1 MDALNAAYQILCEA
15 GEPLHSNEIARRIL
29 AQGLWATKSKTPAAT
44 VAARIAVDIKR
55 NGAAS
60 RFRRVGRSTFTRNDT
75 GAPGADTDTAPTS
88 TPPVAPPGA
97 RSNQPNWNVS
107 GNVSNIAGD
116 QTSIDTGGGNYVD
129 SGGGD
134 VAGRDLDKRQGR
146 VFVEGNIYGNVIGEQ
161 TNYYQPSTTPLDR
174 QQQRNR
180 SRMLDKVEAF
190 WVKGVLEQS
199 LYQMARLE
207 LDFEHASAE
216 VSHPWETV
224 LHQANQPRQ
233 TIPAGKPIVAVFDDL
248 LGELL
253 ILGTPGAGKTTM
265 LLELTRDLI
274 ARARQ
279 NEQLPIPVVFNL
291 STWATKR
298 HPLGNWLAEELN
310 QRYDVPKTLAHA
322 WVAANALLP
331 LLDGLD
337 EVAPEHREACVEAIN
352 EFRTAYGL
360 VPLAVCSRIADYEA
374 LTSKLRLQGAIV
386 IQPLT
391 KGQVD
396 DYLKRVGRPL
406 AAVHMAL
413 RDDPMLWELMDSP
426 LRLSIVALAYK
437 DTTAAKLHASGTP
450 AEWRRQLF
458 DDYIAAMFA
467 RPGQSAKTPY
477 TEDDTIY
484 WLARLAEKMVEH
496 NQTVFYVE
504 RMQPSWL
511 DFVERRGF
519 ALRVGLLIAVVCGL
533 VGGLGYGLDF
543 RLLSNLSTHNMFI
556 GGVPMVQP
564 LGGLRG
570 GPLGVLLGGL
580 LAALLAGLAGGV
592 SSYLAEIRPV
602 ETLRW
607 SWTAAGGGWRSSLVG
622 ALVGGLSFGL
632 SFGLFGWL
640 TVLSVGFG
648 NGLVIG
654 LGSGLSLGLD
664 AALAGWIL
672 GWLVGETT
680 DGQPTGRTIVE
691 RFQRHRLVWQ
701 MVAFGLLT
709 GLSFWLLSGLI
720 VGPLNERL
728 PGFGL
733 GYQLQTGLRGSLLG
747 GLVGGLATYDMS
759 MRTVDR
765 DGFRRA
771 SWLALASGLVCGLG
785 FGLLGGLQGMLSGGL
800 GGTIVGWLA
809 SWLGGRDRT
818 HQATLNNT
826 ALRRF
831 ARNALAVG
839 LVYGLAGGL
848 VHFAGG
854 SDRLASGLRSGL
866 SFGLTGAFFGGLL
879 SGLIEGDISTRTV
892 TNEGIRRSLR
902 SAAVSGLAGGLGSG
916 LVICLLVGLQ
926 SGQLFGLES
935 ALVVGL
941 IVGLSVGLG
950 VGLGVG
956 LLYGGVTVI
965 QHYTLRWLLYRDD
978 SLPFRLV
985 PFLDYC
991 AERIFLR
998 KVGGGYI
1005 FVHRLLMEHFAS
1017 LQDRPS
1023 EQTG

>member
-1 MDALNAAYQILCEA
+1 MLDQDTIEQQQVLLVENRRRLAVLLQQQTRLGDYAPPHIRLEIEDTQAAIRNLKGTLRAA
-15 GEPLHSNEIARRIL
+15 GSAVEDEPNDDII
-29 AQGLWATKSKTPAAT
+29 PAA
-44 VAARIAVDIKR
+44 VLAP
-55 NGAAS
+55 S
-60 RFRRVGRSTFTRNDT
+60 RLS
-75 GAPGADTDTAPTS
+75 P
-88 TPPVAPPGA
+88 
-97 RSNQPNWNVS
+97 Q
-107 GNVSNIAGD
+107 
-116 QTSIDTGGGNYVD
+116 
-129 SGGGD
+129 
-134 VAGRDLDKRQGR
+134 
-146 VFVEGNIYGNVIGEQ
+146 E
-161 TNYYQPSTTPLDR
+161 
-174 QQQRNR
+174 QRNR
-180 SRMLDKVEAF
+180 NRMLDKVEAF
-190 WVKGVLEQS
+190 WIKGVLEQS
-199 LYQMARLE
+199 LYQMARVE
-207 LDFEHASAE
+207 LDFEHAPAQ

-224 LHQANQPRQ
+224 LHQANQPNQ
-233 TIPAGKPIVAVFDDL
+233 TIPAGKSVIAVFDDL

-253 ILGTPGAGKTTM
+253 ILGAPGAGKTTM

-274 ARARQ
+274 ARART
-279 NEQLPIPVVFNL
+279 NEPHPIPVVFNL
-291 STWATKR
+291 STWTTKR
-298 HPLGNWLAEELN
+298 QPLGTWLAEELN
-310 QRYDVPKTLAHA
+310 QRYDVPKTLAQE

-337 EVAPEHREACVEAIN
+337 EVAAEHRDGCVAAIN
-352 EFRTAYGL
+352 AFRTAAGF

-374 LTSKLRLQGAIV
+374 LEGKLRLQGAIV

-406 AAVHMAL
+406 AAVRAAL
-413 RDDPMLWELMDSP
+413 RDDATLWELMDNP
-426 LRLSIVALAYK
+426 LMLSIVALAYK
-437 DTTAAKLHASGTP
+437 DTSAAKLRALGTP
-450 AEWRRQLF
+450 AERRRQLF
-458 DDYIAAMFA
+458 DDYIAAMFV

-484 WLARLAEKMVEH
+484 WLAWLAGKMVEH
-496 NQTVFYVE
+496 NQTVLYVE

-511 DFVERRGF
+511 GRVGRRGF
-519 ALRVGLLIAVVCGL
+519 ALRVGLLIALACGL
-533 VGGLGYGLDF
+533 IGGLGYGLDF
-543 RLLSNLSTHNMFI
+543 RLLSSLSTRNMFI
-556 GGVPMVQP
+556 GGVPMIQP

-570 GPLGVLLGGL
+570 GSLGVLLGGL
-580 LAALLAGLAGGV
+580 LAALLAGVAGGV

-607 SWTAAGGGWRSSLVG
+607 SWTAAGAGWRSSLVG
-622 ALVGGLSFGL
+622 ALVGGLGYGL

-640 TVLSVGFG
+640 TVLSVGFD

-654 LGSGLSLGLD
+654 LSSGLSFGLD

-691 RFQRHRLVWQ
+691 RFQRHRVVWQ
-701 MVAFGLLT
+701 MLAFGLLT
-709 GLSFWLLSGLI
+709 GLSFWLLSGLL
-720 VGPLNERL
+720 VGPLNERW

-759 MRTVDR
+759 TRTVDR

-809 SWLGGRDRT
+809 SWLGGHDRT
-818 HQATLNNT
+818 HQPTLNNT

-839 LVYGLAGGL
+839 LVYGLVGGL

-866 SFGLTGAFFGGLL
+866 SFGLSGAFFGGLL

-916 LVICLLVGLQ
+916 LVICLLVGLE
-926 SGQLFGLES
+926 SAQLFGLES

-956 LLYGGVTVI
+956 LLYGGATVI
-965 QHYTLRWLLYRDD
+965 QHYTLCWMLSRNG
-978 SLPFRLV
+978 SLPLRLIR
-985 PFLDYC
+985 FLDYC
-991 AERIFLR
+991 VECIFLR

-1017 LQDRPS
+1017 LLGRSAD
-1023 EQTG
+1023 E